1 MRTKMKKLLILILIT
16 LGIFSKLPGQN
27 KLLDSVISLSDQY
40 TEIPQKIDFLIRSAR
55 DTANLSFSLEL
66 LQEAKIYSSG
76 YRIPIDTGLY
86 SALGEK
92 YTNNFMFQQAI
103 QIYDTLE
110 SYYQSV
116 GDSLNQIRCLDH
128 KARNYSR
135 FGKDDDALACYQQAE
150 FLAEQVN
157 DLPLLFMIK
166 YNFAHFYLSSSN
178 SFNLAAEKLKACY
191 TIAQELDIDS
201 LKIEYYLEMSHL
213 FVYAQKFDS
222 AQHYFDQTQKMIDKL
237 GSYSKIDRFYNV
249 LAVFHQFKGNKE
261 EALDY
266 YLKAYSINL
275 KFKDYVGLYVN
286 SYNLHKY
293 FKELKDIEN
302 AEKYLLLSLEYANI
316 TNIEQYKIATYQDL
330 HLFFAE
336 NQNYAKAYE
345 YLLLMNKSVE
355 STQYKDLNAKI
366 VDLAIQYNILKTQD
380 EVKILTQENQIQSLK
395 IRNDKLIIYGL
406 IVLILAALLYFILI
420 IRQNKIK
427 TKQKTDQ
434 LMLKNLIQQMN
445 PHFIFNTLNSIQ
457 YYMYNH
463 SELDTND
470 YISKFAT
477 LIRQILENSNKNSIT
492 LADELKSIELYIELE
507 QLRFNHSFD
516 YQIYI
521 PQEINP
527 NEIRI
532 PSMFIQPFIENS
544 ILHGLRHITRR
555 GNLILQFKINQD
567 ILECIVEDNGIG
579 RMKSDELNSRES
591 EKHSSMAL
599 QISTE
604 RLKLL
609 GSIHNKKLS
618 MQFMDVKAG
627 CEDCGTKVSV
637 ELPILKN

>member
-1 MRTKMKKLLILILIT
+1 MKRFCVLIALFI
-16 LGIFSKLPGQN
+16 GISSYLPAQN
-27 KLLDSVISLSDQY
+27 KLLDSVISISEKY
-40 TEIPQKIDFLIRSAR
+40 PEISQKIEFLKQSAL
-55 DTANLSFSLEL
+55 DTNLSSISMEL

-76 YRIPIDTGLY
+76 YRLPVDTGLY
-86 SALGEK
+86 SSLGEK
-92 YTNNFMFQQAI
+92 YTDNFMFQQAI
-103 QIYDTLE
+103 NIYDTLE
-110 SYYQSV
+110 SFYANAK
-116 GDSLNQIRCLDH
+116 DSLNWILSIDK

-135 FGKDDDALACYQQAE
+135 FGKDDDALACYQRAE
-150 FLAEQVN
+150 MLAEKTKN
-157 DLPLLFMIK
+157 LPILFMVK

-178 SFNLAAEKLKACY
+178 SFDLADEKLKTCY
-191 TIAQELDIDS
+191 QIAQELDLDS
-201 LKIEYYLEMSHL
+201 LRIEYYLEMSHV

-222 AQHYFDQTQKMIDKL
+222 AQLYFTKIQTLIDQL
-237 GSYSKIDRFYNV
+237 GSFSKIDRFYNV

-261 EALDY
+261 KALDY
-266 YLKAYSINL
+266 YLKAYAINL
-275 KFKDYVGLYVN
+275 KANDYVGLYVN

-293 FKELKDIEN
+293 YIELKDLEN

-316 TNIEQYKIATYQDL
+316 TRIEQYKIATYQDL

-336 NQNYAKAYE
+336 NHNYQKAYE

-406 IVLILAALLYFILI
+406 IVLILAAVLYFILI
-420 IRQNKIK
+420 FRQNKIK

-492 LADELKSIELYIELE
+492 LSEELKSVVLYIELE
-507 QLRFNHSFD
+507 QLRFNHSFE
-516 YQIYI
+516 YQIVI
-521 PQEINP
+521 PPEINP
-527 NEIRI
+527 DEIRI

-544 ILHGLRHITRR
+544 ILHGLRHISQK
-555 GNLILQFKINQD
+555 GNLCIQFKINQD
-567 ILECIVEDNGIG
+567 VLECTIEDNGIG
-579 RMKSDELNSRES
+579 RNKSDELNARNTP
-591 EKHSSMAL
+591 KHSSMAL

-609 GSIHNKKLS
+609 GSIYNKKLALR
-618 MQFMDVKAG
+618 FMDMKEG
-627 CEDCGTKVSV
+627 CDDCGTKVFV